1 MSEISRLTEEKAD
14 STKEESLTKDVLM
27 LAQKVMNSIH
37 IDQKLAKYSVEVSY
51 IQYHG
56 R

>member
-1 MSEISRLTEEKAD
+1 MSEISRLSQEKPD
-14 STKEESLTKDVLM
+14 SVKDDSLTKDALM

-51 IQYHG
+51 IKIHSW
-56 R
+56 